1 MDKKSLSER
10 MLCAISHGHDQY
22 SMANCGWFKTW
33 IVRQS
38 SSLPRITRLSR
49 LWLDLLLKNR
59 RRFFQFSTSRIKRFE
74 NSEFKTLVEMSPG
87 VSSCHYREVPPC
99 ISFSGS
105 GFMATYQLGVAQ
117 CFLIHAPWIL
127 RMAPCV
133 LGASAGSLV
142 AAAVVCEMSPGEWL
156 YPFFKFF
163 LKIIYFYCM

>member
-22 SMANCGWFKTW
+22 SMANWGWFKTW
-33 IVRQS
+33 TVRQS
-38 SSLPRITRLSR
+38 SSLPRITTRHSR
-49 LWLDLLLKNR
+49 LRLDLLLKNR
-59 RRFFQFSTSRIKRFE
+59 RRFFCLQSKES
-74 NSEFKTLVEMSPG
+74 SEFETLVKMSPG

-105 GFMATYQLGVAQ
+105 GFMATYQLGVTQ

-127 RMAPCV
+127 SMAPCV

-142 AAAVVCEMSPGEWL
+142 AAAVVCEMSPG
-156 YPFFKFF
+156 
-163 LKIIYFYCM
+163 